1 MPWITF
7 IEPDGRERL
16 VEASVGQSLMQAA
29 VFNHVLG
36 IIADC
41 GGNCSCGTCHVY
53 VDSPHA
59 AILPNPAASERAM
72 LPIVAK
78 SHKSSRL
85 SCCIQV
91 TVDLNGLIVKV
102 PVSQY

>member
-1 MPWITF
+1 MPRITF
-7 IEPDGRERL
+7 IEPGGRERP
-16 VEASVGQSLMQAA
+16 VEAGLGQSLMQAA

-36 IIADC
+36 VVADC

-53 VDSPHA
+53 IDPPFA
-59 AILPNPAASERAM
+59 ATLPKPAASERAM

-78 SHKSSRL
+78 PRESSRL

-91 TVDLNGLIVKV
+91 TAALDGLIVTV
-102 PVSQY
+102 PESQY

>member
-1 MPWITF
+1 MPRITF
-7 IEPDGRERL
+7 IEPSGQERI
-16 VEASVGQSLMQAA
+16 VEANIGQSLMQAA

-53 VDSPHA
+53 IDPPHA
-59 AILPNPAASERAM
+59 TNVPKPAPSERAM

-78 SHKSSRL
+78 PRESSRL

-91 TVDLNGLIVKV
+91 TAALEGLIVKL